1 LSAAL
6 LITANKEKIKL
17 NPFSLSGNLYPFI
30 DNGYGEMIEDT
41 TGVLISV
48 SYVNPVR
55 ISHRKRW
62 GLFRDS
68 SGTPVNIEIYE
79 YFMISDNKT
88 IVDEDLIFVFQGVKL
103 KVTQRKPLI
112 KYNTII
118 GYEYELKNLTEG
130 SFNA

>member
-1 LSAAL
+1 MSAAL

-17 NPFSLSGNLYPFI
+17 NPFSLSGNLYPLI
-30 DNGYGEMIEDT
+30 DNGFGEMIEDT

-48 SYVNPVR
+48 SYTNPVR
-55 ISHRKRW
+55 ISHRKKW
-62 GLFRDS
+62 GLKRDS
-68 SGTPVNIEIYE
+68 SGTPVSIEIYE
-79 YFMISDNKT
+79 FFMISDNET
-88 IVDEDLIFVFQGVKL
+88 IVDEDLIFTFQGVVL
-103 KVTQRKPLI
+103 KVTQRKSLI